1 MRKSIHKVIET
12 TMPHGSYI
20 YNEHDDDYELLS
32 SEGASIILWESE
44 GLIYIIS
51 FLNEIKETKTFYW
64 VEDLEKWLK
73 PETKEKEFTPYMTF

>member
-1 MRKSIHKVIET
+1 
-12 TMPHGSYI
+12 MPHGSYI

-51 FLNEIKETKTFYW
+51 FLNETKETKTFYW

-73 PETKEKEFTPYMTF
+73 PETKEKVFTPYMTF